1 LTSGARKEKRG
12 KRRDKDVVKV
22 GDLIRCRD
30 FDDLIRTM
38 NSLFENGVETD
49 FHFPKSNHDFVL
61 EVVKV
66 GESTAGSKSQS

>member
-1 LTSGARKEKRG
+1 M
-12 KRRDKDVVKV
+12 VKV
-22 GDLIRCRD
+22 GDLIICKD

-38 NSLFENGVETD
+38 SSLFENGVETD

>member
-1 LTSGARKEKRG
+1 M
-12 KRRDKDVVKV
+12 VKV
-22 GDLIRCRD
+22 GDLIICKD

-61 EVVKV
+61 EVVRV

>member
-1 LTSGARKEKRG
+1 MTSGARKEKRG

-49 FHFPKSNHDFVL
+49 FHFPMSNHDFVL
-61 EVVKV
+61 EVVRV

>member
-1 LTSGARKEKRG
+1 MTSGARKEKRG

-61 EVVKV
+61 EVVRV